1 MEIHRL
7 EKCPSSAYYIKDFL
21 TVEEEEFLLKNVYNV
36 PQTKWTQLL
45 RRRLQNWG
53 GVPHP
58 NGMIP
63 ETIPQW
69 LQTCIDKVVALN
81 TFCDAPNHVL
91 INEYKPNEGI
101 MPHLDGPLY
110 SSTIATVNLGSHTVL
125 NFYDS
130 NDREKVSFSL
140 FLEPRSLL
148 VQQGNIY
155 ETYLHGIDE
164 KYEDILDNSTLNVP
178 SNYQM
183 NQSLKR
189 GTRVSLTIRRVQKVS
204 KLKIKLGR

>member
-1 MEIHRL
+1 M
-7 EKCPSSAYYIKDFL
+7 
-21 TVEEEEFLLKNVYNV
+21 
-36 PQTKWTQLL
+36 
-45 RRRLQNWG
+45 
-53 GVPHP
+53 
-58 NGMIP
+58 
-63 ETIPQW
+63 
-69 LQTCIDKVVALN
+69 
-81 TFCDAPNHVL
+81 
-91 INEYKPNEGI
+91 
-101 MPHLDGPLY
+101 
-110 SSTIATVNLGSHTVL
+110 NLGSHTVL

-130 NDREKVSFSL
+130 KEREKVSFSL

-164 KYEDILDNSTLNVP
+164 KYEDILDNSILNVP

-189 GTRVSLTIRRVQKVS
+189 ETRVSLTIRHVQKVS

>member
-1 MEIHRL
+1 
-7 EKCPSSAYYIKDFL
+7 
-21 TVEEEEFLLKNVYNV
+21 
-36 PQTKWTQLL
+36 
-45 RRRLQNWG
+45 
-53 GVPHP
+53 
-58 NGMIP
+58 
-63 ETIPQW
+63 
-69 LQTCIDKVVALN
+69 
-81 TFCDAPNHVL
+81 
-91 INEYKPNEGI
+91 
-101 MPHLDGPLY
+101 
-110 SSTIATVNLGSHTVL
+110 VNLGSHTVL

-130 NDREKVSFSL
+130 KEREKVSFSL

-164 KYEDILDNSTLNVP
+164 KYEDILDNSIFNVP

-189 GTRVSLTIRRVQKVS
+189 ETRVSLTIRHVQKVS